1 MMNKIAWITLAV
13 LLAVS
18 CLSSADTTSVPGAGT
33 TEVDRDGRFIKYA
46 NGVVEDTKTAL
57 EWIAGPDRATTW
69 DEARSWVQSLAV
81 DGGSWRMPTKGE
93 LKTLYKEGAGQ
104 RNMTSLLATTGWWVW
119 SGETQGSSSA
129 WGFYF
134 FGSGYEFWANRE
146 DSLNY
151 RGFAV
156 RSRR

>member
-1 MMNKIAWITLAV
+1 MLV
-13 LLAVS
+13 VP
-18 CLSSADTTSVPGAGT
+18 CLFGADNTSASGTGA

-46 NGVVEDTKTAL
+46 SGVVWDTKTAL
-57 EWIAGPDRATTW
+57 EWFAGPDRATTW

-81 DGGSWRMPTKGE
+81 AGGGWRMPTKEE

-104 RNMTSLLATTGWWVW
+104 RNMTPLLTTTGWWVW
-119 SGETQGSSSA
+119 AGETEGPPSA

-134 FGSGYEFWANRE
+134 FGNGYELWANRE